1 MRNNSQPIRNPRPI
15 HLLHIRHHD
24 RATNPRPLK
33 LRQHRK
39 GMHTNSPPILMMPLL
54 PLIPLDALPVPWVI
68 HSDVRREAVA
78 RLGRD
83 DVGEEHADGA
93 VGARGLDGLAGLE
106 GCGGDVGVGGGGAEE
121 AEAEFAAFAEAV
133 FELFG
138 LVRGWYWWLCLFAG
152 GNWILR

>member
-24 RATNPRPLK
+24 GATNPRPLK
-33 LRQHRK
+33 LRQHSQ
-39 GMHTNSPPILMMPLL
+39 GMHTDGPPILMMPLL
-54 PLIPLDALPVPWVI
+54 PLIPLEALPVPRII
-68 HSDVRREAVA
+68 HGDVGGEAVA

-83 DVGEEHADGA
+83 DVGEENADGA
-93 VGARGLDGLAGLE
+93 VGAGGLDGFAGRE
-106 GCGGDVGVGGGGAEE
+106 GRGGDVGVGGRGAEE

-138 LVRGWYWWLCLFAG
+138 VVRGWDWWFCVVAG
-152 GNWILR
+152 GN